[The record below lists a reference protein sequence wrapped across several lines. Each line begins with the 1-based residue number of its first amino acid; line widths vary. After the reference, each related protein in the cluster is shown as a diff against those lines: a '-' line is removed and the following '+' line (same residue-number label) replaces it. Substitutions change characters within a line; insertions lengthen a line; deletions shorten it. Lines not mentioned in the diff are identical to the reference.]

1 MERRVDNIFDVP
13 AIKLTL
19 GLLGVSLILAG
30 VGLLVYVINF
40 MFELINNPASVPLI
54 NFLFDKIELNDH
66 AIKIVL
72 DGGQLQGQQMVYH
85 VNWSPSVQ
93 TIIVVFLGFVCAGIV
108 TQMCTAVISAGSA
121 ILKIFTPQKSIKQT
135 LKSDKV
141 L

>member
-66 AIKIVL
+66 AINIVL

-85 VNWSPSVQ
+85 VNWSESVQ
-93 TIIVVFLGFVCAGIV
+93 TIIVVFIGFVCAGIV

-121 ILKIFTPQKSIKQT
+121 ILKIFTPQKSIKQK
-135 LKSDKV
+135 LKSDKA